1 MVEKFVME
9 RYNEIVEYL
18 KVMKF
23 IVEVKV
29 KEVIFYLNVIFLV
42 EIKGRYVMMK
52 DMYDEIEKK
61 I

>member
-1 MVEKFVME
+1 ME

-52 DMYDEIEKK
+52 DMYDVIEKK

>member
-23 IVEVKV
+23 IVVVKV